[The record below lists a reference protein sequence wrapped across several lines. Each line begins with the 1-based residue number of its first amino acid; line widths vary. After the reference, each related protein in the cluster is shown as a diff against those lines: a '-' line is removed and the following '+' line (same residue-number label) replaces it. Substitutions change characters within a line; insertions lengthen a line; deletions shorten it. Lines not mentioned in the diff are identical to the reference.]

1 VRHVGFAFEGAVGH
15 GEVAA
20 GSERVH
26 QAAHDSPGVFLVLDE
41 VHHGDEQQGYRL
53 GEVDQAGIGD
63 AGEHGLGGAQIGL
76 DDGGAGV
83 AGQDG
88 LAVRDGDGVDVGVD
102 HAGVRGGLL
111 GDLVD
116 VARGGYPRSDVD
128 ELADAGRGEEPDGP
142 AEEPAVGLA
151 DRAGVRLDRDDGPAH
166 VLVGQEVV
174 GAAHQVVVDPRD
186 VRAVGVDPRR
196 HPVRLTRRHALPQS
210 RCVSQLS
217 VHNGIHYVIT

>member
-1 VRHVGFAFEGAVGH
+1 VRHLRLAVFGAVRH

-20 GSERVH
+20 GGERVH
-26 QAAHDSPGVFLVLDE
+26 QPAHDSPGVFLVVDE

-53 GEVDQAGIGD
+53 GEVDQAGVGD
-63 AGEHGLGGAQIGL
+63 AGEHGLGGAQVAL

-83 AGQDG
+83 TGQDG

-102 HAGVRGGLL
+102 HAGVRGGPL

-116 VARGGYPRSDVD
+116 VALGGYPRSDVD

-142 AEEPAVGLA
+142 AEERAVGRE

-186 VRAVGVDPRR
+186 VGAVDVDPRR
-196 HPVRLTRRHALPQS
+196 HPVRLTRCHALPQS